1 MAAPRQSLGRGLG
14 ALLAPP
20 RYANVSD
27 EYFFC
32 PIADIAADPL
42 QPRQTFD
49 AAALEDLVQSV
60 REKGVLQPL
69 IVRKV
74 GAGYVV
80 IAGERRLRA
89 ATAAGLEEVPV
100 LVKDVAS
107 QEALELALIE
117 NIQRE
122 DLNPIEEALAY
133 RRLLERPGMTQETLS
148 HRVGKSRSAI
158 ANALRL
164 LGLETELQAQ
174 VLDGRLSAGH
184 ARALLAIEDTEHR
197 AELAAR
203 VSRDGLSVRDLE
215 REAKQTRKPKAKR
228 AVAAA
233 DGPLKPYCDAIARE
247 ITELLGAPASVRIR
261 GRKGKLVIAFQGVD
275 ELRRLRDLIAA
286 E

>member
-1 MAAPRQSLGRGLG
+1 MASPRQSLGRGLG

-42 QPRQTFD
+42 QPRQRFD
-49 AAALEDLVQSV
+49 PAALDELAQSV
-60 REKGVLQPL
+60 REKGILQPL

-74 GAGYVV
+74 GAGYIVV
-80 IAGERRLRA
+80 AGERRLRA
-89 ATAAGLEEVPV
+89 ATAAGLDEVPV

-133 RRLLERPGMTQETLS
+133 RRLLERPGMTQETVS

-164 LGLETELQAQ
+164 LGLDAELQSQ
-174 VLDGRLSAGH
+174 VLDGRLTAGH
-184 ARALLAIEDTEHR
+184 ARALLALDDTEHR
-197 AELAAR
+197 NELAERVAR
-203 VSRDGLSVRDLE
+203 EGLSVRELE
-215 REAKQTRKPKAKR
+215 REAKQARAPKTRHT
-228 AVAAA
+228 AASD
-233 DGPLKPYCDAIARE
+233 DGPLKPYCDGIARE
-247 ITELLGAPASVRIR
+247 ISEILGSPVSVRTR

-275 ELRRLRDLIAA
+275 ELRRLRDRIAA
-286 E
+286 D